1 MQVVSVNVGKATRLD
16 SDRRAIDTG
25 IDKCP
30 ATGHVFVGTTGLHGD
45 AVCDRVHHGG
55 ADQAVYGYRTE
66 DYAWWSERL
75 GRKVAIGTFGENLTI
90 TGLPPDLHVG
100 ARLQI
105 GDVILE
111 ATAPRIPC
119 ATLAARMRD
128 ERFGLTFR
136 RAERPGFYFRVL
148 REGDVAAGDPIR
160 LIETASGN
168 VSILELFRLNYEPR
182 PAADALR
189 RALAAPIAE
198 RARAKILKRTAIP
211 D

>member
-1 MQVVSVNVGKATRLD
+1 MQVISINIGKATRLG
-16 SDRRAIDTG
+16 SGRNAAETG

-30 ATGHVFVGTTGLHGD
+30 AAGHVFVGTTGLHGD

-55 ADQAVYGYRTE
+55 ADQAVYVYRTE

-75 GRKVAIGTFGENLTI
+75 GPKVAIGTFGENLTI
-90 TGLPPDLHVG
+90 TGLPPDLNVG
-100 ARLQI
+100 TRLEI
-105 GDVILE
+105 GDVTLE

-119 ATLAARMRD
+119 ATLATRMHD
-128 ERFGLTFR
+128 EHFGLAFR

-148 REGDVAAGDPIR
+148 REGDVTAGDPVR
-160 LIETASGN
+160 LVETATGN
-168 VSILELFRLNYEPR
+168 VSILELFRLNYEPH

-189 RALAAPIAE
+189 RALAAPIAA
-198 RARAKILKRTAIP
+198 RARAKILKRYAIS

>member
-1 MQVVSVNVGKATRLD
+1 MQVVSVNVGKAAALGNGRN
-16 SDRRAIDTG
+16 AAETG
-25 IDKCP
+25 IDKRP
-30 ATGHVFVGTTGLHGD
+30 ATGHVFVDATGLQGD
-45 AVCDRVHHGG
+45 AVCDREHHGG
-55 ADQAVYGYRTE
+55 ADQAVYAYRTE

-75 GRKVAIGTFGENLTI
+75 GREVALGTFGENLTI

-100 ARLQI
+100 ARLEI
-105 GDVILE
+105 GGVTLE

-119 ATLAARMRD
+119 ATLAARMCD
-128 ERFGLTFR
+128 EHFGLAFR

-148 REGDVAAGDPIR
+148 SEGDVTAGDPVR
-160 LIETASGN
+160 LVETANGN
-168 VSILELFRLNYEPR
+168 VSILELFRLNYEPN

-198 RARAKILKRTAIP
+198 RARTKILKRIAAV